1 MHKSEIVSSL
11 QGQSFVLPDWDAI
24 HYGWPVMTSRH
35 LTTLREYVNDR
46 IETLLSQPSSFQYPN
61 PARKAKEIKAAD
73 FGYMV
78 CQWWPQAS
86 VEVLKVL
93 ACYMIWTFIWDDEID
108 SDHGSLGS
116 DKEGSKQYRAI
127 TLQYMQEELS
137 LIPKS
142 GRSEPLTTNILIT
155 SFDVIINAVSHIS
168 RRQRER
174 LYTEVEYWINTT
186 EIEQYRR
193 NTESEMRPFNEY
205 MPLRMGTCGYRPCA
219 ILYDI
224 LTGSCFD
231 SIAPTCSVP
240 VSYTPLSIP
249 PPTAL
254 NDTDKALE
262 TMVVQTTLIIG
273 ITNDIFSARKE
284 IADGAP
290 DNSIPSLWLASRNL
304 TTAVSTA
311 ADILKVAVAEFEAAE
326 RQVRGNCAV
335 NSLETIAMLVFIES
349 LKTNVTGHGEWS
361 MRCRRYGL
369 QDRVGEKG
377 IVITL

>member
-1 MHKSEIVSSL
+1 MHKSEIISSL
-11 QGQSFVLPDWDAI
+11 KGQSFVLPDWDTI
-24 HYGWPVMTSRH
+24 DSDWPVVTSRH

-46 IETLLSQPSSFQYPN
+46 VETLLSQPSSFRYPN

-78 CQWWPQAS
+78 CQWWPRAS

-93 ACYMIWTFIWDDEID
+93 ACYMIWTFIWDDEVD

-116 DKEGSKQYRAI
+116 DVEGSKHYRAI
-127 TLQYMQEELS
+127 TLQYMLEELS
-137 LIPKS
+137 LIPKPE
-142 GRSEPLTTNILIT
+142 RSEPLTTNFLIT
-155 SFDVIINAVSHIS
+155 SFDVIINAVSHTP
-168 RRQRER
+168 RKQRER

-186 EIEQYRR
+186 EIEQQRR

-240 VSYTPLSIP
+240 VSYTPVSISP
-249 PPTAL
+249 SQSL
-254 NDTDKALE
+254 NDVDKAME

-304 TTAVSTA
+304 TTAMNTA
-311 ADILKVAVAEFEAAE
+311 VDILKTAIAEFEAAE
-326 RQVRGNCAV
+326 RQVKESSAA
-335 NSLETIAMLVFIES
+335 NSLETIRLLAFIES
-349 LKTNVTGHGEWS
+349 LKTNVTGHEEWS